1 MPRCILATP
10 ISAWGHVM
18 NDEFQ
23 KAALKVV
30 ESNLQWQCNRA
41 KDRQYDFCALLIQGL
56 PVFAR
61 NGITFPGG
69 EPSGVFDRIEI
80 ESLVG
85 TLRLE
90 FTYVLDDEG
99 DICAAAVFTDKPAW
113 TETQERRLLF
123 TAMLSNNG
131 PWKGDDG
138 TVLYSR
144 FDEHS
149 AATIV
154 DAVSRATAR
163 RLAYESSRLKTFSA
177 AR

>member
-1 MPRCILATP
+1 MD
-10 ISAWGHVM
+10 
-18 NDEFQ
+18 DEFQ
-23 KAALKVV
+23 SAALKVV
-30 ESNLQWQCNRA
+30 QGNLQWQCSRA
-41 KDRQYDFCALLIQGL
+41 KDRQHDFCALLIQGL

-61 NGITFPGG
+61 NGVSFPEG
-69 EPSGVFDRIEI
+69 EPSGMFDRIEI
-80 ESLVG
+80 ASPLG

-99 DICAAAVFTDKPAW
+99 DICTAAVFTDRPAW

-123 TAMLSNNG
+123 AAMLSNIG

-138 TVLYSR
+138 ADLYSR
-144 FDEHS
+144 FGEHS

-163 RLAYESSRLKTFSA
+163 RLACESSRLKTFSA